1 MGGFSLKDVFFI
13 GIALAMD
20 ALALTLSISIMPKIR
35 YKSKIIFVLSFAF
48 FQFLFSFLG
57 GIQGKLFCKYIV
69 CMPQIFSGIT
79 ILILGIIM
87 LINSFKRDDED
98 ETFLV
103 TRGMYIILGIT
114 VSIDALVVAFTN
126 FNHQPVLLT
135 FLYTVI
141 IGLITLV
148 ACLFGVFASKYLSK
162 FKLISNYSD
171 LIGGLILIGLG
182 IRMIFSYV

>member
-1 MGGFSLKDVFFI
+1 MKEVFFI

-20 ALALTLSISIMPKIR
+20 ALALTLSISLMHKVR
-35 YKSKIIFVLSFAF
+35 YKSKIIFVISFAF

-69 CMPQIFSGIT
+69 CMPQAFSGIT

-87 LINSFKRDDED
+87 LLNSFKRNDED

-103 TRGMYIILGIT
+103 SRGMYIILGIT
-114 VSIDALVVAFTN
+114 VSIDALVVGFTN
-126 FNHQPVLLT
+126 FNHEKLIIT

-141 IGLITLV
+141 IGLITLIL
-148 ACLFGVFASKYLSK
+148 CLIGVFTSKHLSK
-162 FKLISNYSD
+162 IKLISNYSD
-171 LIGGLILIGLG
+171 LIGGIILLVLG
-182 IRMIFSYV
+182 VRMIFFYV